1 MVHRGHIQQVLCNR
15 NVQTEVYIRVLPCC
29 DYLTGRISLNP
40 YRRWQVMSGVKNS
53 FPPSL
58 DVSSIP
64 MHP

>member
-1 MVHRGHIQQVLCNR
+1 MVHRGHIQQVLCNH
-15 NVQTEVYIRVLPCC
+15 NVQTEVYNRVLPCC

-40 YRRWQVMSGVKNS
+40 CRRWHVMGGVKNS

-58 DVSSIP
+58 DVSSIQ